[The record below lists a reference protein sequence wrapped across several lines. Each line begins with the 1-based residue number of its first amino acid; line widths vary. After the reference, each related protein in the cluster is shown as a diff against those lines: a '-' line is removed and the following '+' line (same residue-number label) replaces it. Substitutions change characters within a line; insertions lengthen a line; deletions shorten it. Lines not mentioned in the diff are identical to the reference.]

1 MKISESTTTSVL
13 KPIKGTRKWLVRLI
27 TEGQGS
33 TGVYTKEAL
42 QGSFAEA
49 FPVGTHMYIDH
60 ATEAE
65 SDERPEGTLT
75 KLAAVIAETPYWG
88 DDPEPGMYA
97 TVEVVEQWA
106 PFIEQVADIIGVS
119 IHCGATLAQEDDIV
133 TAGEPSPPVI
143 ESFIPSPVNS
153 GTSPSPNIS

>member
-1 MKISESTTTSVL
+1 MKINESTNTSVL

-60 ATEAE
+60 ATEVE
-65 SDERPEGTLT
+65 SDERPEGF
-75 KLAAVIAETPYWG
+75 
-88 DDPEPGMYA
+88 
-97 TVEVVEQWA
+97 VEVGGVRC
-106 PFIEQVADIIGVS
+106 VAFHAYAEGTE
-119 IHCGATLAQEDDIV
+119 GRRRM
-133 TAGEPSPPVI
+133 SP
-143 ESFIPSPVNS
+143 
-153 GTSPSPNIS
+153 